1 MTRATRSYFALGTRV
16 TLTVEH
22 PRPEAQLA
30 RGAALIRDYEN
41 RLSANLPSSEIARIN
56 QMAGVQPVAV
66 DPVVYRLVREAV
78 LVSRSRAGFNA
89 AIGPLVQLWRI
100 GFEDAQIPE
109 RTAIDSCRELSDPDR
124 IELDDAHS
132 SVFLGRPGMKLDLGA
147 IAKGWIADAIKQ
159 VWQAEG
165 VPSGV
170 IDLGGNVLTLGT
182 APHADRRWRVG
193 VQAPFAQRGRPL
205 GVLSL
210 PACSVVTSGV
220 YERVLEVDGR
230 RYHHMLDPLTGHPF
244 DTDLASVTIVAASS
258 MTADLWATIAQRDGL
273 AGGYEA
279 VSAERGLEAVFVAT
293 DGRIVAT
300 DGCRS
305 ILSVR

>member
-1 MTRATRSYFALGTRV
+1 MGTRV

-159 VWQAEG
+159 TG
-165 VPSGV
+165 SNLVPTTV
-170 IDLGGNVLTLGT
+170 VNMGGAGNGSNGPVDASLVN
-182 APHADRRWRVG
+182 AI
-193 VQAPFAQRGRPL
+193 
-205 GVLSL
+205 LSL
-210 PACSVVTSGV
+210 LTTEKLGISHDADDAAAATPKDVPAEKPAGA
-220 YERVLEVDGR
+220 EA
-230 RYHHMLDPLTGHPF
+230 
-244 DTDLASVTIVAASS
+244 DTT
-258 MTADLWATIAQRDGL
+258 R
-273 AGGYEA
+273 
-279 VSAERGLEAVFVAT
+279 
-293 DGRIVAT
+293 
-300 DGCRS
+300 
-305 ILSVR
+305 